1 MACLPSLDSRVR
13 DNYEEMPWI
22 AFRYARRDLKLD
34 LCEKFDVKTVPTL
47 IFFNEKGEVVKRE
60 DRHFVTDHSQDIDA
74 ILAHLRQEKKE

>member
-1 MACLPSLDSRVR
+1 
-13 DNYEEMPWI
+13 MPWI

-60 DRHFVTDHSQDIDA
+60 GRHFVTDHSQDIDA
-74 ILAHLRQEKKE
+74 ILANLRQEKKETHFFTDS